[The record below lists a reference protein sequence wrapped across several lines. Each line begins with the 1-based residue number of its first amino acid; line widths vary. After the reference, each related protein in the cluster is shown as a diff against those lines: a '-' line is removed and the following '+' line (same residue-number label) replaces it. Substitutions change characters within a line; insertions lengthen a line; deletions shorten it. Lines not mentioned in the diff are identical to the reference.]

1 MATNKSGSR
10 KPAAKP
16 IAALHAPVE
25 AIIAA
30 QPEGGAAAPAVP
42 SVGDAAMNFSAQ
54 QLTVPEAPVPPVSP
68 AEPAAPADVPA
79 TPAALPASVD
89 INSPEFQAALAA
101 ALANRAPA
109 ASKAKVAAT
118 PRAKRVEQNGIKR
131 PLAGPGICATMWAT
145 FDSITAEQGTPCTI
159 AQAKAKMPDYNVV
172 NMQGEYASWRKFNGI
187 VGRIVAPVVAAPAGE
202 VLPGAVTVDPVALI
216 KGAEQEGTVADLGD
230 SNVL

>member
-1 MATNKSGSR
+1 MATQKSASR

-16 IAALHAPVE
+16 IGPVLHAPVD

-30 QPEGGAAAPAVP
+30 QPEGGAVAPVVP

-54 QLTVPEAPVPPVSP
+54 QLTVPEAP
-68 AEPAAPADVPA
+68 AAAPVPA
-79 TPAALPASVD
+79 PEAMPAPAPVGAVD
-89 INSPEFQAALAA
+89 VNSPEFQAALAA

-145 FDSITAEQGTPCTI
+145 FDSITAQQGTPCTI
-159 AQAKAKMPDYNVV
+159 AQAKVAMPTFNVV

-187 VGRIVAPVVAAPAGE
+187 VGRIVAPVVAAPVELVA
-202 VLPGAVTVDPVALI
+202 PVA
-216 KGAEQEGTVADLGD
+216 AEQEGNLTELGD
-230 SNVL
+230 SNVLGASSEE